1 MVAIVL
7 ERASQSV
14 RGDLTRW
21 LLEVR
26 AGVFVGRVG
35 ADVRDRLWDR
45 VVAALASGSSS
56 GAAVMIHA
64 ADTEQGYTF
73 RLYGD
78 PSREV
83 AYFDGLELVLI
94 PAP

>member
-1 MVAIVL
+1 MVVVVL
-7 ERASQSV
+7 ERASPSI

-26 AGVFVGRVG
+26 TGVFVGRVN
-35 ADVRDRLWDR
+35 ADVRDRLWER
-45 VVAALASGSSS
+45 LVTALAGRSES
-56 GAAVMIHA
+56 GAAVMIHV

-94 PAP
+94 PRG